1 MKEAQLGLAAVTS
14 RREAISAG
22 LAIVSASTLGLA
34 ATSSSSSSS
43 SNKIVFGSD
52 RSGYAGL
59 HDAAPLAVGLRWYFN
74 DETCSRRPG
83 RNLFPART

>member
-43 SNKIVFGSD
+43 SSSNKIVFGSD

-59 HDAAPLAVGLRWYFN
+59 HDAAPAG
-74 DETCSRRPG
+74 SRPSLVFQR
-83 RNLFPART
+83 